1 MSCAFLALLLPHGEQ
16 GADEM
21 GRILQR
27 GGLQT
32 VLCGNPA
39 LPGRL
44 SRAMAEERKQEDAAG
59 VGGESRFQLIMMTRQ
74 F

>member
-1 MSCAFLALLLPHGEQ
+1 M
-16 GADEM
+16 
-21 GRILQR
+21 
-27 GGLQT
+27 
-32 VLCGNPA
+32 LCGNPA

-59 VGGESRFQLIMMTRQ
+59 VEGESRFQLIMMTRQ